1 MDEKNPTDPVA
12 PKREEVKFMKK
23 IYSTPK
29 LAIYGTVESLTK
41 GVGVGTAEL
50 FVLCKDLV

>member
-1 MDEKNPTDPVA
+1 
-12 PKREEVKFMKK
+12 MKK

-50 FVLCKDLV
+50 FILSKDLV